1 MKKIIFLFT
10 LIVAISII
18 SGYKQS
24 AQNAIAGEY
33 ARSASPKDLKG
44 IKKPE
49 VPESKEDLKSSTQE
63 KEPEKKPGILLMLSN
78 DTGLA
83 TWSPSLW
90 WSYQHPNK
98 VQPGC

>member
-1 MKKIIFLFT
+1 MSTLRFLALPSSVLLSEIGFVDPDPLVSNFSDCGIFLDF
-10 LIVAISII
+10 
-18 SGYKQS
+18 
-24 AQNAIAGEY
+24 
-33 ARSASPKDLKG
+33 KG
-44 IKKPE
+44 IKKSE
-49 VPESKEDLKSSTQE
+49 VPESKKDLISSTQ
-63 KEPEKKPGILLMLSN
+63 KKASEDRPGILLMLSN